1 MSIQVGEPQLDST
14 RAANDAPVAAVHGQD
29 MMKRENDAYE
39 RITDSPA
46 PGATAITSRGHV
58 HDGDGDGRGIMRAVD
73 GGFLVTGLPLVYST
87 DSTTAISLANGDSGN
102 YETSGTDFVMGVA
115 YVSPG
120 LVSIK
125 FEVCIK
131 ADDTAGSPEF
141 RVYNI
146 TDTISTAWE
155 AITTTDPKW
164 YTITLNTITDS
175 KPNQTRIEL
184 DVQVRTDGT
193 TRQFSLL
200 AIFPFEY
207 TDQA

>member
-1 MSIQVGEPQLDST
+1 MSIQVGEPQLDSA

-73 GGFLVTGLPLVYST
+73 GGFLVVGPP
-87 DSTTAISLANGDSGN
+87 TTKTTNDPGGVSMGDSGN
-102 YETSGTDFVMGVA
+102 YEASGSDFVMGVA

-131 ADDTAGSPEF
+131 ADDTGGSPEF

-146 TDTISTAWE
+146 TDTVGTAWT

-164 YTITLNTITDS
+164 YTLTLNTITDS

-184 DVQVRTDGT
+184 DIQVRTDGT
-193 TRQFSLL
+193 NRDFSLY
-200 AIFPFEY
+200 AAFPFEY
-207 TDQA
+207 TNQA